1 MLLFVFIFIF
11 SLLGM
16 ELFAY
21 SVFFD
26 IDEELVV
33 GTEMIHETFMKGGLE
48 SLINPVNNFN
58 TIG

>member
-1 MLLFVFIFIF
+1 
-11 SLLGM
+11 M